1 MGMHSALT
9 ALLMGGDEK
18 MFPRKVIGADPDG

>member
-1 MGMHSALT
+1 MHSALT
-9 ALLMGGDEK
+9 ALPIGSDEK